1 MTGPRG
7 HRAGGRPIE
16 AAGRLSGRESKV
28 GNERVGWRWRWP
40 VRGFVATLGCCIFFT
55 KVRGFGSGQGMA
67 QAIPSHTTTVK
78 QQIYEGPNNLRGHH
92 HKLNNL

>member
-40 VRGFVATLGCCIFFT
+40 VRGFVATLGCCIFLRRYEVLGRA
-55 KVRGFGSGQGMA
+55 KVW
-67 QAIPSHTTTVK
+67 
-78 QQIYEGPNNLRGHH
+78 LRPYRVTP
-92 HKLNNL
+92 LQ